1 MLICTF
7 FLFSFLVVIIS
18 VVVKFKEGQYVSV
31 LSKLEIEHDLRR
43 EILDV
48 QIETSKV
55 TIDEVASDI
64 HDHLGQK
71 VSLAK
76 LYISMV
82 SHEKE
87 KEKMKEKHDATI
99 KILSEIME
107 YVRDIKRYS
116 ATDFFNRNGL
126 ISASNELMTQVTNSG
141 SINASMIVHGSE
153 IKIDDSI
160 QYVLFRIMQESVNNS
175 IKHSQCKC
183 ILVELSV
190 FVDEVVMKVSDDGI
204 GFDLTMVDLE
214 KSSGLRNMRRRAS
227 MCGGSIRY
235 DRIND
240 KTVLTVK
247 TINYDQVG
255 NCR

>member
-1 MLICTF
+1 M
-7 FLFSFLVVIIS
+7 
-18 VVVKFKEGQYVSV
+18 VKFKEGQYVSV

-107 YVRDIKRYS
+107 YPK
-116 ATDFFNRNGL
+116 FN
-126 ISASNELMTQVTNSG
+126 S
-141 SINASMIVHGSE
+141 
-153 IKIDDSI
+153 
-160 QYVLFRIMQESVNNS
+160 
-175 IKHSQCKC
+175 
-183 ILVELSV
+183 
-190 FVDEVVMKVSDDGI
+190 
-204 GFDLTMVDLE
+204 
-214 KSSGLRNMRRRAS
+214 
-227 MCGGSIRY
+227 
-235 DRIND
+235 
-240 KTVLTVK
+240 
-247 TINYDQVG
+247 
-255 NCR
+255 